1 MIAGGGH
8 CTRWEGS
15 TLDFGNDGEGGEDDD
30 NDDGGE
36 KDGNGG
42 DDEKDDGG
50 EKDGDGEDGEKY
62 DDGEQPGKRAGDS
75 KLMRRWL
82 KWDFRHL
89 HNNDFKDQDQDGVD
103 YQDVDQMKRNKSCCF
118 YFGRDIMTFVS

>member
-1 MIAGGGH
+1 MIGGGGH

-30 NDDGGE
+30 NGGDGE
-36 KDGNGG
+36 
-42 DDEKDDGG
+42 DDEKDDG
-50 EKDGDGEDGEKY
+50 GEKY

-89 HNNDFKDQDQDGVD
+89 HNNDFNVGL
-103 YQDVDQMKRNKSCCF
+103 SGSGWC
-118 YFGRDIMTFVS
+118 

>member
-36 KDGNGG
+36 KDG
-42 DDEKDDGG
+42 
-50 EKDGDGEDGEKY
+50 EDGEKY
-62 DDGEQPGKRAGDS
+62 DDGEQPGKRAGYS
-75 KLMRRWL
+75 KLMRRRL

-89 HNNDFKDQDQDGVD
+89 HNNDFNVGL
-103 YQDVDQMKRNKSCCF
+103 SGSGWC
-118 YFGRDIMTFVS
+118 